1 MPKVSIIIPVY
12 NEEKMIQKS
21 LEAVF
26 GLDLDKEIIVI
37 DDAST
42 DNTATQLKKLQE
54 NFNFKHIVI
63 PKNRGKGN
71 AIRAGIKYA
80 IGFWAVVFDADLE
93 YEAKDILHLVA
104 EAEKNGTKKIAV
116 FGSRFLGGYK
126 DKFSIHYFA
135 NRFLTFL
142 TNILF
147 SLNLTDM
154 ETCLK
159 LCPVE
164 IIKNF
169 NLRSERF
176 EFEPEITARL
186 AKNKIEIKEIPI
198 SYLRRTYSQGKK
210 IKFKDGFIAIKTLFS
225 ERFFRED

>member
-1 MPKVSIIIPVY
+1 MPKVSIIIPAY
-12 NEEKMIQKS
+12 NEGKLIKKT

-26 GLDLDKEIIVI
+26 DLDLEKEIIVI

-42 DNTATQLKKLQE
+42 DNTVEQLKKLQE
-54 NFNFKHIVI
+54 DFDFKLIEI
-63 PKNRGKGN
+63 LKNQGKGN
-71 AIRAGIKYA
+71 AIRIGIKQA
-80 IGFWAVVFDADLE
+80 VGFWAVVFDADLE
-93 YEAKDILHLVA
+93 YEATDILRLVA
-104 EAEKNGTKKIAV
+104 EAEKAGTKKIAIY
-116 FGSRFLGGYK
+116 GSRFRNGYK

-147 SLNLTDM
+147 NLNLTDM

-169 NLRSERF
+169 DLKSRRF
-176 EFEPEITARL
+176 EFEPEITACL
-186 AKNKIEIKEIPI
+186 AKSKIQIREIPV
-198 SYLRRTYSQGKK
+198 SYSRRTYSQGKK
-210 IKFKDGFIAIKTLFS
+210 IKFKDGFIAIKTLFR